1 MLNPEPPFLPSPP
14 SPPLQKKNP
23 SENVIIIFIFIF
35 KFEEFVLKKQGIYE
49 SIFLKN
55 KIFSHF
61 FVILQQKMGLIMM

>member
-1 MLNPEPPFLPSPP
+1 
-14 SPPLQKKNP
+14 
-23 SENVIIIFIFIF
+23 VIIIFIFIF